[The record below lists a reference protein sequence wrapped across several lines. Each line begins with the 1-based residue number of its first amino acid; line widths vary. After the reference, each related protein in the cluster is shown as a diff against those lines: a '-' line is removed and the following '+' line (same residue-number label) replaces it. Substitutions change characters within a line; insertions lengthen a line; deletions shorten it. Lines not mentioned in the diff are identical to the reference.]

1 MPAPLTHVP
10 PVAVILSLT
19 GLAVWAEGLY
29 FLGIGAKPRT
39 GLGVPPQPAG
49 AAAVPKPLSD
59 PLRAVGMIMFIAG
72 LSDLV
77 QTVYVISSKP
87 LGTPDTVIL
96 AGMLAIPSGWFTYLG
111 ISQVLELDMRP
122 VGNVAV
128 AVALVPLFWWN
139 FFSDSRMIQSD
150 LIVWGLAFL
159 AATAHSYGFL
169 PNRVFGGW
177 LVLVSLYAFF
187 LQPVLWALG
196 HPLP

>member
-1 MPAPLTHVP
+1 MPLTAVP
-10 PVAVILSLT
+10 PVAIILSLT

-29 FLGIGAKPRT
+29 FLGLGAKPKRGSVDAAT
-39 GLGVPPQPAG
+39 GLR
-49 AAAVPKPLSD
+49 PLTD

-77 QTVYVISSKP
+77 QTTYIISAKP

-111 ISQVLELDMRP
+111 ISQLLDLDTRP
-122 VGNVAV
+122 VGNVAI
-128 AVALVPLFWWN
+128 AVGLVPMFWWN

-159 AATAHSYGFL
+159 SAAAHAYGLL
-169 PNRVFGGW
+169 PNRIFGAW
-177 LVLVSLYAFF
+177 LVIVALYAFF